1 MSKELSKIFTKDF
14 NEALVHQVTTDFLS
28 NQRSGTK
35 AQKNRSAVS
44 GGGAKPRPQK
54 GSGRARAGTT
64 RSPIWRTGG
73 VTFAARPKTYNKK
86 INKKM
91 YRGALNCIFNELLK
105 RKRLHL
111 TDKLS
116 FTDKKTKLGQELL
129 KRKRLHLTDKLSF
142 KDKKTK
148 LGQELLKDLKI
159 INALFITSTDNP
171 NAFFS
176 LRNIKNITVIDHK
189 EINPYIL
196 MKHENV
202 VIDSNV
208 LEKIKQAT
216 IL

>member
-1 MSKELSKIFTKDF
+1 MTAELTKIFTKEF
-14 NEALVHQVTTDFLS
+14 NESLVHQVTTDFMS

-73 VTFAARPKTYNKK
+73 VTFAAQPKTYNKK

-91 YRGALNCIFNELLK
+91 YKGALNCIFNELLK
-105 RKRLHL
+105 RKRLL
-111 TDKLS
+111 LS
-116 FTDKKTKLGQELL
+116 DQLNFTDKKTKSGMAFLEN
-129 KRKRLHLTDKLSF
+129 
-142 KDKKTK
+142 
-148 LGQELLKDLKI
+148 LKI
-159 INALFITSTDNP
+159 SNALIITSIDNV

-176 LRNIKNITVIDHK
+176 LRNIKNISIIDHK

-196 MKHENV
+196 MKHDNV
-202 VIDSNV
+202 VIDNNV
-208 LEKIKQAT
+208 LDHVKKAT
-216 IL
+216 TL

>member
-1 MSKELSKIFTKDF
+1 MSSELAKIFTKEF
-14 NEALVHQVTTDFLS
+14 NEGLVHQITTDFMA

-73 VTFAARPKTYNKK
+73 VTFAAQPKTYNKK

-91 YRGALNCIFNELLK
+91 YKGALNCIFNELLK
-105 RKRLHL
+105 RKRLYL
-111 TDKLS
+111 SDKLTLS
-116 FTDKKTKLGQELL
+116 DKKTKLGS
-129 KRKRLHLTDKLSF
+129 K
-142 KDKKTK
+142 
-148 LGQELLKDLKI
+148 LLKDLKI
-159 INALFITSTDNP
+159 SNALFITTIENE

-176 LRNIKNITVIDHK
+176 LRNIKNITIIDHK

-196 MKHENV
+196 MKHDNV
-202 VIDSNV
+202 VIDKNI
-208 LEKIKQAT
+208 LEHIKKAT
-216 IL
+216 TL

>member
-1 MSKELSKIFTKDF
+1 MSKELSKIFTKEF
-14 NEALVHQVTTDFLS
+14 NEALVHQVTTDFMT

-73 VTFAARPKTYNKK
+73 VTFAAQTKNYNKK

-91 YRGALNCIFNELLK
+91 YKGALNCIFNELLK

-111 TDKLS
+111 TDKLN
-116 FTDKKTKLGQELL
+116 FADKKTKLGKALL
-129 KRKRLHLTDKLSF
+129 N
-142 KDKKTK
+142 
-148 LGQELLKDLKI
+148 ELKI
-159 INALFITSTDNP
+159 VNALFLTSLENE

-176 LRNIKNITVIDHK
+176 LRNIKNVTVLDYK

-196 MKHENV
+196 MKHDNV
-202 VIDSNV
+202 VIDSSI
-208 LEKIKQAT
+208 LEHIKQAT
-216 IL
+216 TL

>member
-1 MSKELSKIFTKDF
+1 MSKELTKIFTKEF
-14 NEALVHQVTTDFLS
+14 NEALVHQVTTDFMS

-73 VTFAARPKTYNKK
+73 VTFAAQPKEYDKK

-91 YRGALNCIFNELLK
+91 YKGALNCIFNELLK

-116 FTDKKTKLGQELL
+116 FTDKKTKLGKALL
-129 KRKRLHLTDKLSF
+129 D
-142 KDKKTK
+142 
-148 LGQELLKDLKI
+148 ELKI
-159 INALFITSTDNP
+159 KNGLFITSIENA

-176 LRNIKNITVIDHK
+176 LRNIKNISVVDYK
-189 EINPYIL
+189 EINPHIL
-196 MKHENV
+196 MKHDNV
-202 VIDSNV
+202 VIDSSV
-208 LEKIKQAT
+208 LEHIKQAT
-216 IL
+216 TL

>member
-1 MSKELSKIFTKDF
+1 MTAELTKIFTKEF
-14 NEALVHQVTTDFLS
+14 NESLVHQVTTDFMS

-73 VTFAARPKTYNKK
+73 VTFAAQPKTYNKK

-91 YRGALNCIFNELLK
+91 YKGALNCIFNELLK
-105 RKRLHL
+105 RKRLL
-111 TDKLS
+111 LS
-116 FTDKKTKLGQELL
+116 DQLNFTDKKTKAGKAFLEN
-129 KRKRLHLTDKLSF
+129 
-142 KDKKTK
+142 
-148 LGQELLKDLKI
+148 LKI
-159 INALFITSTDNP
+159 SNALIITSIDNA

-176 LRNIKNITVIDHK
+176 LRNIKNISIIDHK

-196 MKHENV
+196 MKHDNV
-202 VIDSNV
+202 VIDNNV
-208 LEKIKQAT
+208 LDHVKKAT
-216 IL
+216 TL

>member
-1 MSKELSKIFTKDF
+1 MSKELSKIFTKEF
-14 NEALVHQVTTDFLS
+14 NQALVHQVITDFMS

-73 VTFAARPKTYNKK
+73 VTFAAQPKDYNKK

-91 YRGALNCIFNELLK
+91 YKGALNCIFNELLK

-116 FTDKKTKLGQELL
+116 FTDKKTKLGKALL
-129 KRKRLHLTDKLSF
+129 DKL
-142 KDKKTK
+142 K
-148 LGQELLKDLKI
+148 LE
-159 INALFITSTDNP
+159 NALFITSLENT

-176 LRNIKNITVIDHK
+176 LRNIKNITVLDCK
-189 EINPYIL
+189 EINPHIL
-196 MKHENV
+196 MKHDNV
-202 VIDSNV
+202 VIDSNIFEQ
-208 LEKIKQAT
+208 LKQAT
-216 IL
+216 SL

>member
-1 MSKELSKIFTKDF
+1 MSSELAKIFTKEF
-14 NEALVHQVTTDFLS
+14 NEVLVHQITTDFMA

-73 VTFAARPKTYNKK
+73 VTFAAQPKTYNKK

-91 YRGALNCIFNELLK
+91 YKGALNCIFNELLK
-105 RKRLHL
+105 RKRLYL
-111 TDKLS
+111 SDKLTFS
-116 FTDKKTKLGQELL
+116 DKKTKLGKKLL
-129 KRKRLHLTDKLSF
+129 N
-142 KDKKTK
+142 
-148 LGQELLKDLKI
+148 DLKI
-159 INALFITSTDNP
+159 TNALFITSIDNV

-176 LRNIKNITVIDHK
+176 LRNIKDITIIDYK

-196 MKHENV
+196 MKHDNV
-202 VIDSNV
+202 VIDKNI
-208 LEKIKQAT
+208 LEHIEKAT
-216 IL
+216 SL

>member
-1 MSKELSKIFTKDF
+1 MSKELSKIFTKEF
-14 NEALVHQVTTDFLS
+14 NEALVHQVTTDFMT

-73 VTFAARPKTYNKK
+73 VTFAAKPKNYNKK

-91 YRGALNCIFNELLK
+91 YKGALNCIFNELLK

-111 TDKLS
+111 TDKLT
-116 FTDKKTKLGQELL
+116 FADKKTKLGKALL
-129 KRKRLHLTDKLSF
+129 N
-142 KDKKTK
+142 
-148 LGQELLKDLKI
+148 ELKI
-159 INALFITSTDNP
+159 VNALFLTSLENE

-176 LRNIKNITVIDHK
+176 LRNIKNVTVLDYK

-196 MKHENV
+196 MKHDNV
-202 VIDSNV
+202 VIDSSI
-208 LEKIKQAT
+208 LEHIKQAT
-216 IL
+216 TL